1 MSFNVQTSGSNH
13 EEQILQPLRAAADK
27 VMLNMMVF
35 LLLVCFGIAYFTS
48 TFSLAVMVGVPALL
62 VPWTIY
68 KSAPGSLASRIAI
81 SCALMVFSALSI
93 QQSQG
98 MIESHF
104 GIFTLL
110 AFLLYYRDWRAIVAA
125 AGLIAVHHV
134 AFGLLQSQQI
144 AGITVVEG
152 VVQIGTIVLHASYV
166 VFEAAVLIFMATMLR
181 REAVESALVAELSGQ
196 ISEGDFSA
204 RGKAVNASESPLL
217 FKVSQMQKSL
227 QSTLQDIVGV
237 MTAVAQGHLDRRVT
251 VEAKGDLGA
260 LKENINQS
268 IQVQQ
273 SVFQDITHVM
283 QGVANGNFA
292 LRVTA
297 QANGE
302 LNTLKQSIN
311 QSMAS
316 QQTVF
321 QDITNVMQGVA
332 QGNLQRR
339 VVAQALGELDQ
350 LKQNINQ
357 SLDALRSAMTTI
369 NSNARQVASASGE
382 ASNAIGQISDGARS
396 QTDAISQ
403 VSSAVRQTVTS
414 VSDVSQNTE
423 LASQKSRQSFVLVR
437 ASMEK
442 MDAMVQVVNNIATNS
457 EKINKI
463 TDVIEKI
470 ANKTN
475 LLSLNAAIEAAR
487 AGEHGKGFAVVA
499 DEVGKLAL
507 NSAESSQEIAIL
519 VKQAVEEARSAVN
532 AVGEVSKDMSGIE
545 RETQAT
551 DEMLQRIAS
560 ALEQQSSAVEQING
574 NLNNLDRIAQSN
586 AAASEEIAATVQELS
601 RIADATQRE
610 VQRFQT

>member
-283 QGVANGNFA
+283 QGVAHGKFP
-292 LRVTA
+292 LRV
-297 QANGE
+297 
-302 LNTLKQSIN
+302 
-311 QSMAS
+311 
-316 QQTVF
+316 
-321 QDITNVMQGVA
+321 
-332 QGNLQRR
+332 
-339 VVAQALGELDQ
+339 
-350 LKQNINQ
+350 
-357 SLDALRSAMTTI
+357 
-369 NSNARQVASASGE
+369 
-382 ASNAIGQISDGARS
+382 
-396 QTDAISQ
+396 
-403 VSSAVRQTVTS
+403 
-414 VSDVSQNTE
+414 
-423 LASQKSRQSFVLVR
+423 
-437 ASMEK
+437 
-442 MDAMVQVVNNIATNS
+442 
-457 EKINKI
+457 
-463 TDVIEKI
+463 
-470 ANKTN
+470 
-475 LLSLNAAIEAAR
+475 
-487 AGEHGKGFAVVA
+487 
-499 DEVGKLAL
+499 
-507 NSAESSQEIAIL
+507 
-519 VKQAVEEARSAVN
+519 
-532 AVGEVSKDMSGIE
+532 
-545 RETQAT
+545 
-551 DEMLQRIAS
+551 
-560 ALEQQSSAVEQING
+560 
-574 NLNNLDRIAQSN
+574 
-586 AAASEEIAATVQELS
+586 
-601 RIADATQRE
+601 
-610 VQRFQT
+610 